1 MSEVKMSVREVAE
14 RMDASQQFIRI
25 GLQQGKFPWGYAVRM
40 SKNRFTYYINK
51 EKFMSHEIAEDT
63 CANW

>member
-25 GLQQGKFPWGYAVRM
+25 GLQQGSLRVMQADV
-40 SKNRFTYYINK
+40 
-51 EKFMSHEIAEDT
+51 
-63 CANW
+63 